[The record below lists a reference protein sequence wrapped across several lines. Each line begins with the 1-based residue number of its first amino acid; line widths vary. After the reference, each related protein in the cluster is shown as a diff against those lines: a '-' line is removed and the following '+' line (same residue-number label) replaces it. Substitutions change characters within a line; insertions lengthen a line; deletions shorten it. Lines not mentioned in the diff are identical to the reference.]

1 MSGTCLPTTVAAAA
15 PRLSGLPP
23 AGFGNTFRHTKHAN
37 AYMLVYVRES
47 EWDAVMCQVTEQE
60 ISAHV
65 RARLKVRGGD
75 GSQAAGW
82 VWEWMGWG
90 GGGGGD
96 KTQGWGPS

>member
-65 RARLKVRGGD
+65 RARLKVRRLTD
-75 GSQAAGW
+75 RPLALERKFR
-82 VWEWMGWG
+82 VFEW
-90 GGGGGD
+90 
-96 KTQGWGPS
+96 KPPR